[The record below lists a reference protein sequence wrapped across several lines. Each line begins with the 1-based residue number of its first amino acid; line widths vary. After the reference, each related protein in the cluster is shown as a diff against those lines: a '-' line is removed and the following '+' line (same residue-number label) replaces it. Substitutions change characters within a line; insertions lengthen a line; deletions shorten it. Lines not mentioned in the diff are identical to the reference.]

1 MMVSINGDTQSWMV
15 YDGLLRENSIKI
27 DDLEVH
33 PFQETSIFRIL
44 KVDPFQ
50 HVHIQEAHRTDH
62 IHTHFVVANFQ
73 SISKQFSK
81 EGLIDTK
88 ISN

>member
-33 PFQETSIFRIL
+33 PFQETSILFIYCL
-44 KVDPFQ
+44 HCKKWDNDGCVM
-50 HVHIQEAHRTDH
+50 E
-62 IHTHFVVANFQ
+62 
-73 SISKQFSK
+73 ISHP
-81 EGLIDTK
+81 EYL
-88 ISN
+88 NW

>member
-1 MMVSINGDTQSWMV
+1 MV
-15 YDGLLRENSIKI
+15 YNGKSMKILLTWMIWGI
-27 DDLEVH
+27 LEVH